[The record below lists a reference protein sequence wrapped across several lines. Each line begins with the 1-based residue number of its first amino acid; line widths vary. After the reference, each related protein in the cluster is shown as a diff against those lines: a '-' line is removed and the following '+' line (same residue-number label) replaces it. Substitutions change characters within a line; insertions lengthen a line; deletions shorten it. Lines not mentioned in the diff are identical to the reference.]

1 MIHFLPYGAAV
12 GDALSQSFSFAIV
25 TLSYLI
31 AALASYAGLLMS
43 VSIAEAESG
52 RVRWIWLAGGS
63 AAMGIGIWAMHFTG
77 MLALTLPVPV
87 SYDVPITVLSVVPAI
102 LASALA
108 LRVMSGRGN
117 RHRRYIVGGTLVGA
131 GIGAMHYI
139 GMAAMRVEYCVHPY
153 NPVLFALSIIVA
165 IGLGIAAFYTRD
177 LHFYRRYLKGR
188 RIHILL
194 SAGLMGL
201 AITGMHYTAM
211 AAVSF
216 FPALVN
222 VPTSATM

>member
-1 MIHFLPYGAAV
+1 MIYFLPYGAAV
-12 GDALSQSFSFAIV
+12 GDALSQSYSFVIV
-25 TLSYLI
+25 VLSYLI
-31 AALASYAGLLMS
+31 AALASYVGLLMS
-43 VSIAEAESG
+43 VSIANAESARG
-52 RVRWIWLAGGS
+52 RWVWLAGGS
-63 AAMGIGIWAMHFTG
+63 VAMGIGIWAMHFTG

-153 NPVLFALSIIVA
+153 NPVLFALSIVVA
-165 IGLGIAAFYTRD
+165 VALGIAAFYARD
-177 LHFYRRYLKGR
+177 LRYRRRYLNGR
-188 RIHILL
+188 KIRILL
-194 SAGLMGL
+194 R
-201 AITGMHYTAM
+201 
-211 AAVSF
+211 
-216 FPALVN
+216 
-222 VPTSATM
+222 